1 MPNSFIDR
9 INKKYSQSRFANIV
23 QLFFIAALIFLIV
36 VLPISFRPTPSLLN
50 IGDVAFQDIRAPRS
64 FSYVSDYLTGMAQDE
79 AEKTVAP
86 IYLPADPAISRKQ
99 IETLKNLL
107 SYISTSRI
115 DAFADQQQKI
125 VDIQAIEIITLSEDT
140 ATVLVNLND
149 ERWELIQAESL
160 YILEEAMRNSIREEQ
175 ISGIQRNLSSQIG
188 FEFNEQ
194 ETLIIGEMV
203 SQLII
208 TNSLYSN
215 EKSAE
220 AINLAR
226 ESIEPIIN
234 SYASGEIIINSGE
247 VIDALKREALK
258 ELGFTEPKNKIY
270 DYVSAGLL
278 IFVLVTMNYFYVR
291 RVKQTRGHKIDGLP
305 IIIILFFLFLFTA
318 RIVIPNHTI
327 LPYLFPIAAFGLTIS
342 SVFDYETG
350 LIASLSLS
358 ILAAYNQP
366 NSVDLAIYYFIPSA
380 ISIFV
385 LGRGRRINIF
395 FISGLALSIS
405 GSAIVISYRLLNSYL
420 DLSGAGSL
428 IGSAFVNGIGSIS
441 LALLFQFL
449 LSQALGKTT
458 ALQLMDLSRPD
469 HPLLQELL
477 IKAPGTY
484 QHSLQVAN
492 LAEQAARVIKGDA
505 LLTRVGA
512 LYHDV
517 GKSLD
522 PSFFIENQ
530 PPGQMDT
537 HEDMDPVIT
546 SATIIQHVTDGIKL
560 AKKYRLPLQIQ
571 AFILEHHGTTI
582 TRYQYNQAITD
593 AGGEKFVEKSL
604 FQYPGPIPQ
613 SKETALLML
622 ADGSEARMR
631 SESPETTDA
640 ILAIVEE
647 SIAFYVQNG
656 QLDNADLTLF
666 DIQKVIKSFARTFRN
681 TYHHRI
687 KYPDPDSDTNI

>member
-1 MPNSFIDR
+1 MPNSLFDKV
-9 INKKYSQSRFANIV
+9 NKKLSQSRIANIV
-23 QLFFIAALIFLIV
+23 VLLFVAALIFFII

-64 FSYVSDYLTGMAQDE
+64 FSYISEHLTVLAQDE
-79 AEKTVAP
+79 VEKTVAP

-99 IETLKNLL
+99 IETLKIIL
-107 SYISTSRI
+107 SYISSTRI
-115 DAFADQQQKI
+115 DTL
-125 VDIQAIEIITLSEDT
+125 VITLSEQT
-140 ATVLVNLND
+140 ANAFVNLTD
-149 ERWELIQAESL
+149 EKWDSIQAESL
-160 YILEEAMRNSIREEQ
+160 YVLEQVMQNSIRENQ
-175 ISGIQRNLSSQIG
+175 VSVMQRNLPTQK
-188 FEFNEQ
+188 
-194 ETLIIGEMV
+194 LV

-208 TNSLYSN
+208 ANSLYSN

-220 AINLAR
+220 AIITAR
-226 ESIEPIIN
+226 ESIEPKSK
-234 SYASGEIIINSGE
+234 SYAAGEIIINSGE
-247 VIDALKREALK
+247 VIDTLKWEALQ
-258 ELGFTEPKNKIY
+258 ELGYTEPKNKTY
-270 DYVSAGLL
+270 DYISAGLL
-278 IFVLVTMNYFYVR
+278 IIVLVGMNFLYVQ
-291 RVKQTRGHKIDGLP
+291 RVKKTKGHTIEGLP
-305 IIIILFFLFLFTA
+305 IIAIIFFLFLFTA

-350 LIASLSLS
+350 LIGALSLS
-358 ILAAYNQP
+358 ILAAYNQL
-366 NSVDLAIYYFIPSA
+366 NSMDLTLYYFIPSA
-380 ISIFV
+380 ISIFI

-405 GSAIVISYRLLNSYL
+405 GSAIVISYRLLNSFL
-420 DLSGAGSL
+420 DLTGAGTL
-428 IGSAFVNGIGSIS
+428 IGAAIVNGIGSIS
-441 LALLFQFL
+441 LALLFQYL
-449 LSQALGKTT
+449 LSQILGKTT

-469 HPLLQELL
+469 NPLLQELL

-492 LAEQAARVIKGDA
+492 LAEQAAREIKGDA

-537 HEDMDPVIT
+537 HEDMDPVI
-546 SATIIQHVTDGIKL
+546 SAATIIQHVTDGIKL
-560 AKKYRLPLQIQ
+560 AKKHRLPPQIQ

-582 TRYQYNQAITD
+582 TRYQYNQAAED
-593 AGGEKFVEKSL
+593 SGGENFVEKSM

-631 SESPETTDA
+631 SESPESIDA
-640 ILAIVEE
+640 ISAIVEE
-647 SIAFYVQNG
+647 SVSYYIQNG
-656 QLDNADLTLF
+656 QLDNADITLF
-666 DIQKVIKSFARTFRN
+666 DIQKVIKSFTRTFRN

-687 KYPDPDSDTNI
+687 KYPDQELSSHT

>member
-1 MPNSFIDR
+1 MQNSFFDR
-9 INKKYSQSRFANIV
+9 LNKKLSESTFANIV
-23 QLFFIAALIFLIV
+23 LLIFIAALIFLIV
-36 VLPISFRPTPSLLN
+36 VLPISLRPAPSLLN

-64 FSYVSDYLTGMAQDE
+64 FSFVSEYLTGIAQDA

-99 IETLKNLL
+99 IETLKILL
-107 SYISTSRI
+107 SYISTSRT
-115 DAFADQQQKI
+115 DAFADQQQKTN
-125 VDIQAIEIITLSEDT
+125 DIQAIEIIIISEDT
-140 ATVLVNLND
+140 AKALVNLSD

-160 YILEEAMRNSIREEQ
+160 YILEEVMRNSIREEQ
-175 ISGIQRNLSSQIG
+175 ISGIQRNLSPQIG

-194 ETLIIGEMV
+194 ENSIISEIV

-208 TNSLYSN
+208 INSLYSN

-220 AINLAR
+220 AISLAR
-226 ESIEPIIN
+226 ESIDPISN
-234 SYASGEIIINSGE
+234 GYAAGEIIINSGE
-247 VIDALKREALK
+247 VIDALKREALQ
-258 ELGFTEPKNKIY
+258 ELGYTEPKNKIF
-270 DYVSAGLL
+270 DYLSAGLL
-278 IFVLVTMNYFYVR
+278 IIVLVSMNYFYVR
-291 RVKQTRGHKIDGLP
+291 RVKQTKGYAIDGLP
-305 IIIILFFLFLFTA
+305 IITILFFLFLFTA
-318 RIVIPNHTI
+318 RILIPNHTI
-327 LPYLFPIAAFGLTIS
+327 LPYLFPVAAFGLTIS

-350 LIASLSLS
+350 LIAALSLS
-358 ILAAYNQP
+358 ILAAYNQL
-366 NSVDLAIYYFIPSA
+366 NSVDLALYYFIPSA
-380 ISIFV
+380 ISIFI

-395 FISGLALSIS
+395 FLSGLALSIS
-405 GSAIVISYRLLNSYL
+405 GSAIVISYRLLSSYL

-428 IGSAFVNGIGSIS
+428 IGAAFINGIGSIS
-441 LALLFQFL
+441 LALIFQFI
-449 LSQALGKTT
+449 LSQILGKTT
-458 ALQLMDLSRPD
+458 ALQLMDLSRPG

-477 IKAPGTY
+477 TKAPGTY

-492 LAEQAARVIKGDA
+492 LAEQAAREIKGDA

-530 PPGQMDT
+530 PPGQMDS

-546 SATIIQHVTDGIKL
+546 AATIIQHVTDGIKL
-560 AKKYRLPLQIQ
+560 AKKHRLPPQVQ
-571 AFILEHHGTTI
+571 AFISEHHGTTL
-582 TRYQYNQAITD
+582 TRYQYNQAVTD
-593 AGGEKFVEKSL
+593 AGGEEFVEESL

-631 SESPETTDA
+631 SETPETTDQ
-640 ILAIVEE
+640 ILEIVEE
-647 SIAFYVQNG
+647 SIAYYVQSG

-687 KYPDPDSDTNI
+687 KYPEKDTDTPN

>member
-1 MPNSFIDR
+1 MPNSLFIHV
-9 INKKYSQSRFANIV
+9 KKKLSQSRIANIV
-23 QLFFIAALIFLIV
+23 LLLFIATLIFLII

-50 IGDVAFQDIRAPRS
+50 IGDVAFQNIHAPRA
-64 FSYVSDYLTGMAQDE
+64 FSYVSEYQTGITQDE
-79 AEKTVAP
+79 AEKSVAP
-86 IYLPADPAISRKQ
+86 VYLPADPAISRKQ
-99 IETLKNLL
+99 IETLKTIIN
-107 SYISTSRI
+107 YISSTR
-115 DAFADQQQKI
+115 DDTFAEDEQKI
-125 VDIQAIEIITLSEDT
+125 EDIQAIEVIKLSETT
-140 ATVLVNLND
+140 ANALVNLSD

-160 YILEEAMRNSIREEQ
+160 YVLEEVMRNSIREDQ
-175 ISGIQRNLSSQIG
+175 VSGIQRNLSPQIG

-194 ETLIIGEMV
+194 ETSIIGDLV

-208 TNSLYSN
+208 VNSLYSN

-220 AINLAR
+220 AISLAR
-226 ESIEPIIN
+226 ESIDPISK
-234 SYASGEIIINSGE
+234 SYSAGEIIINSGE
-247 VIDALKREALK
+247 VVDALKWEALQ
-258 ELGFTEPKNKIY
+258 ELGYTVPKNKIY

-278 IFVLVTMNYFYVR
+278 IIVLVGMNFLYFQ
-291 RVKQTRGHKIDGLP
+291 RVKRSRGNPIDGLP
-305 IIIILFFLFLFTA
+305 IITILYLIFLLSA
-318 RIVIPNHTI
+318 RLVIPNHTI
-327 LPYLFPIAAFGLTIS
+327 LPYLFPIAAFGLIIS

-350 LIASLSLS
+350 LIGSISLS

-366 NSVDLAIYYFIPSA
+366 NSIDLALYYFIPSA
-380 ISIFV
+380 ISVFI

-405 GSAIVISYRLLNSYL
+405 GSAIVISYRLLNSFL
-420 DLSGAGSL
+420 DITGAGTL
-428 IGSAFVNGIGSIS
+428 IGAAFANGIGSIS
-441 LALLFQFL
+441 LALLFQYI
-449 LSQALGKTT
+449 LSQILGKTT

-492 LAEQAARVIKGDA
+492 LAEQAAREIKGDA

-537 HEDMDPVIT
+537 HEDMDPVI
-546 SATIIQHVTDGIKL
+546 SAATIIQHVTDGIKL
-560 AKKYRLPLQIQ
+560 AKKYRLPPQIL

-582 TRYQYNQAITD
+582 TRYQYNQAAVD
-593 AGGEKFVEKSL
+593 AGGKNYVEKSL

-631 SESPETTDA
+631 SETLETKES
-640 ILAIVEE
+640 ISAIVEE
-647 SIAFYVQNG
+647 SINYYVKNG
-656 QLDNADLTLF
+656 QLDNADLTFF
-666 DIQKVIKSFARTFRN
+666 DIQKVIKSFTRTFSN

-687 KYPDPDSDTNI
+687 KYPDQ

>member
-9 INKKYSQSRFANIV
+9 LNKKITQSRFANI
-23 QLFFIAALIFLIV
+23 LLLIFIAALIFLIV
-36 VLPISFRPTPSLLN
+36 VLPISLRPTPSLLN

-64 FSYVSDYLTGMAQDE
+64 FSYVSEYLTEIARNE

-107 SYISTSRI
+107 SYISTIRI
-115 DAFADQQQKI
+115 DTFADQQQK
-125 VDIQAIEIITLSEDT
+125 VEDIQAIEMITISEDT
-140 ATVLVNLND
+140 ASVFVNLSD

-160 YILEEAMRNSIREEQ
+160 FILEEVMRNSIREEQ
-175 ISGIQRNLSSQIG
+175 VSGIQRNLSPQIG

-194 ETLIIGEMV
+194 ETLIISEMV

-215 EKSAE
+215 ERSAE

-226 ESIEPIIN
+226 ELIDPISN
-234 SYASGEIIINSGE
+234 SYAAGEIIINSGE
-247 VIDALKREALK
+247 VIDALKREALQ
-258 ELGFTEPKNKIY
+258 ELGYTEPKNKTY
-270 DYVSAGLL
+270 DYISAGLL
-278 IFVLVTMNYFYVR
+278 IIVLVSMNYLYVR
-291 RVKQTRGHKIDGLP
+291 RVKQTRGHIIDGLP
-305 IIIILFFLFLFTA
+305 IITILFFLFLFTA

-350 LIASLSLS
+350 LISSLSLS

-366 NSVDLAIYYFIPSA
+366 NSIDLAVYYFIPSA
-380 ISIFV
+380 ISIFI

-405 GSAIVISYRLLNSYL
+405 GSAIVISYRLLSSYL

-492 LAEQAARVIKGDA
+492 LAEQAARVIKGDS

-546 SATIIQHVTDGIKL
+546 AATIIQHVTDGIKL
-560 AKKYRLPLQIQ
+560 AKKYRLPPQVQ

-582 TRYQYNQAITD
+582 TRYQYNQAVTD
-593 AGGEKFVEKSL
+593 AGGKEFVEASL

-622 ADGSEARMR
+622 ADGCEARMR
-631 SESPETTDA
+631 SESPETIDEV
-640 ILAIVEE
+640 LAVVEK
-647 SIAFYVQNG
+647 SIAYYVKNG

-666 DIQKVIKSFARTFRN
+666 DIQKVIKSFTRTFRN

-687 KYPDPDSDTNI
+687 KYPDQGSDTNI

>member
-1 MPNSFIDR
+1 MPNSLFDHA
-9 INKKYSQSRFANIV
+9 NKKLSQSRIANIV
-23 QLFFIAALIFLIV
+23 ALLFVAALIFLIII
-36 VLPISFRPTPSLLN
+36 LPISFRPTPSLLN

-64 FSYVSDYLTGMAQDE
+64 FSFISEHLTGLAQNE
-79 AEKTVAP
+79 AEKTVVP
-86 IYLPADPAISRKQ
+86 IYLPADPSISRKQ

-107 SYISTSRI
+107 SYISINRNDT
-115 DAFADQQQKI
+115 FANNQQKI
-125 VDIQAIEIITLSEDT
+125 EDIQAMEIITISEDT
-140 ATVLVNLND
+140 ANALVNLSD

-160 YILEEAMRNSIREEQ
+160 YLLEEVMRNSIREDQ
-175 ISGIQRNLSSQIG
+175 VSGIQRNLSPQIG

-194 ETLIIGEMV
+194 EASIISEMV

-208 TNSLYSN
+208 VNSLYSN

-220 AINLAR
+220 AISLAR
-226 ESIEPIIN
+226 ELIDPISKN
-234 SYASGEIIINSGE
+234 YAAGEIIINSGE
-247 VIDALKREALK
+247 VIDALKWEALQ
-258 ELGFTEPKNKIY
+258 ELGYTEPKNKTF

-278 IFVLVTMNYFYVR
+278 ITVLVGMNYLYVL
-291 RVKQTRGHKIDGLP
+291 RVKQTKGHTIEGLP
-305 IIIILFFLFLFTA
+305 IITIIFFLFLITA

-350 LIASLSLS
+350 LIGALSLS
-358 ILAAYNQP
+358 ILAAYNQL
-366 NSVDLAIYYFIPSA
+366 NSMDLTLYYFIPSA
-380 ISIFV
+380 ISIFI

-395 FISGLALSIS
+395 FISGLGLSIS
-405 GSAIVISYRLLNSYL
+405 GSAIVISYRLLNSFL
-420 DLSGAGSL
+420 DLTGAGTL
-428 IGSAFVNGIGSIS
+428 IGAAFVNGVGSIS
-441 LALLFQFL
+441 LALLFQYL
-449 LSQALGKTT
+449 LSQILGKTT

-492 LAEQAARVIKGDA
+492 LAEQAAREVKGDA

-517 GKSLD
+517 GKSID

-537 HEDMDPVIT
+537 HEDMDPVI
-546 SATIIQHVTDGIKL
+546 SAATIIQHVTDGIKL
-560 AKKYRLPLQIQ
+560 AKKYRLPPQIQ
-571 AFILEHHGTTI
+571 AFILEHHGTTF
-582 TRYQYNQAITD
+582 TRYQYNQAVVDT
-593 AGGEKFVEKSL
+593 GGEDFVEKSL

-622 ADGSEARMR
+622 ADSCEARMR
-631 SESPETTDA
+631 SEVPETKGSIST
-640 ILAIVEE
+640 IVAE
-647 SIAFYVQNG
+647 SINYYVRNG

-666 DIQKVIKSFARTFRN
+666 DIQKVINSFTRTFNN

-687 KYPDPDSDTNI
+687 KYPDQELKSNT